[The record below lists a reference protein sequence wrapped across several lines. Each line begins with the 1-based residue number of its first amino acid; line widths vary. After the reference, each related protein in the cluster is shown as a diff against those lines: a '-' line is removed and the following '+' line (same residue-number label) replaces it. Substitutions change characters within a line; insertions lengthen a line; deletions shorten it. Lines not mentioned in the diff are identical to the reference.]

1 MQHEIGGDNVTL
13 NKLKELRLQKGY
25 TQEKM
30 VEFLGL
36 KYKSHYCQI
45 ENGDIRPSLDIANKI
60 AKVFN
65 MTIEEIF
72 FDEKVHDARTNND
85 K

>member
-1 MQHEIGGDNVTL
+1 MTL
-13 NKLKELRLQKGY
+13 NKLKELRIEKGY
-25 TQEKM
+25 TQENM

-36 KYKSHYCQI
+36 KHKSHYCQI

-72 FDEKVHDARTNND
+72 FDENVHATRTKID
-85 K
+85 KQVG